1 MTIEE
6 YIANGG
12 SITVCPPRVA
22 VYGFSPMIAK
32 LPEGYEAESP
42 WTFKESI
49 GAHFK
54 QANAEMGHTRRMK
67 LKREYEAGHT
77 IEDIAKREG
86 VTVKRLK
93 EILKSAG
100 CQIASAMRP
109 LAPPHPQSSEMA
121 KDYLAGGSLAV
132 LARKYQTGEKQVRRS
147 LVSLGI
153 EIRPMGIHGS
163 PRK

>member
-6 YIANGG
+6 YLANGG
-12 SITVCPPRVA
+12 TITPCPPRVA

-54 QANAEMGHTRRMK
+54 QANAEMGHTRRMG
-67 LKREYEAGHT
+67 LKRRYEAGELL
-77 IEDIAKREG
+77 EDMAKAEG